1 MVRTKGDGTAQPGK
15 SDNTARPVKEK
26 VRRQTLQWPKHHKQP
41 PVCDSRHPDCLYTQS
56 SAHTYSST
64 PNPSNLP
71 EARHVSDQTP
81 EFSLRKI
88 AVAAFG
94 PSVLFGIGEGAI
106 YPVIALTARELGAS
120 LALAGLI
127 VALLAIGSLINNI
140 PAALATAR
148 WGERRAMVGA
158 AILSAFG
165 LLACLLAPNTWV
177 LAIGVLIIG
186 MANSVF
192 LLARQ
197 TYLTEAVPIHMRARA
212 LSTLGGTTRIGLFI
226 GPFAGAG
233 LMYFV
238 GLPGAYGVA
247 LIAMIGAGALA
258 FFIPDLEAKSQQT
271 KGSSGAA
278 NPSGEPNPG
287 MLSIA
292 RAHST
297 TFMTLGLGCLLVMA
311 IRSCRQVVIPL
322 WAVHIGVD
330 ATTTAVVY
338 GLMGAVDM
346 LLFYPAGKLMD
357 HKGRLSIALP
367 SMLIMG
373 SMLLLM
379 PFAESLTAFVIV
391 SMILG
396 FGNGIGSGLIMTIG
410 ADASP
415 AHGRRHFLGL
425 WRLLSDI
432 GGSGGPLLLSGLT
445 ALVSLGAGIA
455 TIGGLGFAAAWVFW
469 RWLPRPTDRAT
480 P

>member
-1 MVRTKGDGTAQPGK
+1 MRTAWLEKCGKTHPALRNRSDGKRYNNKAPRGNHLNDLACLQPQ
-15 SDNTARPVKEK
+15 SMAAAH
-26 VRRQTLQWPKHHKQP
+26 LQ
-41 PVCDSRHPDCLYTQS
+41 VS
-56 SAHTYSST
+56 
-64 PNPSNLP
+64 NPSTLP
-71 EARHVSDQTP
+71 FARHVSSQTS

-106 YPVIALTARELGAS
+106 YPIIALTARELGAS

-127 VALLAIGSLINNI
+127 VALLGIGSLINNI

-158 AILSAFG
+158 AILSAIG
-165 LLACLLAPNTWV
+165 LLACLFAQNVAV
-177 LAIGVLIIG
+177 LALGVLIIG

-192 LLARQ
+192 MLARQ
-197 TYLTEAVPIHMRARA
+197 TYLTEAVPINMRARA
-212 LSTLGGTTRIGLFI
+212 LSTLGGTSRIGLFI

-233 LMYFV
+233 LMHFI
-238 GLPGAYGVA
+238 GLPGAYIVA
-247 LIAMIGAGALA
+247 IVAMAGAGALA
-258 FFIPDLEAKSQQT
+258 FFVPDLVAKPH
-271 KGSSGAA
+271 SSGDSSRPTSTL
-278 NPSGEPNPG
+278 NDMNPG

-292 RAHST
+292 RAHAKT
-297 TFMTLGLGCLLVMA
+297 YMTLGLGCVLVMA

-322 WAVHIGVD
+322 WAVHIGID
-330 ATTTAVVY
+330 ATTTALVY

-357 HKGRLSIALP
+357 HKGRLYIALP

-373 SMLLLM
+373 SMLVLL
-379 PFAESLTAFVIV
+379 PFAESLTAFIIV
-391 SMILG
+391 SMVLG

-415 AHGRRHFLGL
+415 AHGRRLFLGL
-425 WRLLSDI
+425 WRLLADI
-432 GGSGGPLLLSGLT
+432 GGSGGPLLLSGIT
-445 ALVSLGAGIA
+445 AAVSLGAAIT

-469 RWLPRPTDRAT
+469 RWLPRPSD
-480 P
+480 